1 MSSSS
6 PSDLAV
12 TLRSIPRRLREA
24 VGDTPPG
31 VTASITKELDEQ
43 IGIAARLV
51 HSAAEPVAIADAIEA
66 IPADAWDEATLTA
79 LRGAALDIGR
89 LLRAIAAVAEG
100 HRD

>member
-24 VGDTPPG
+24 LGDTPPT
-31 VTASITKELDEQ
+31 VTARITAELDEQ
-43 IGIAARLV
+43 IGIAARLM
-51 HSAAEPVAIADAIEA
+51 HSEAEPGAIADAIEA
-66 IPADAWDEATLTA
+66 VPADAWNEATLTS
-79 LRGAALDIGR
+79 LRSTALDIGR

-100 HRD
+100 DGD

>member
-1 MSSSS
+1 MRSALCAQGQAPCICIGLVPVPLGALRPL
-6 PSDLAV
+6 PSCL
-12 TLRSIPRRLREA
+12 
-24 VGDTPPG
+24 
-31 VTASITKELDEQ
+31 EL
-43 IGIAARLV
+43 
-51 HSAAEPVAIADAIEA
+51 EPVAIADAIEA